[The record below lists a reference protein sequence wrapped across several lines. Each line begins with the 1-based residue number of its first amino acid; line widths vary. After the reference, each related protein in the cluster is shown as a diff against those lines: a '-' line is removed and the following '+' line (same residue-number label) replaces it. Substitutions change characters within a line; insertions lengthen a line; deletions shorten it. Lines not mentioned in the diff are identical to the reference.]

1 MPQLQ
6 RCPEGPVHKVLWP
19 DLAACPGSPA
29 SNWAARAARSKIPVP
44 GTVRAPS
51 PGPLQPLADRSGAAA
66 PPLRQEAEG
75 LCNNPPATLL
85 ARRQTSAACA
95 FRAAAMP
102 RLVMRT
108 HHALNLPGRRT
119 GPATSRRAWLM
130 GLRYNPF
137 CPATAKYIRA
147 KHIRAKHIRNS
158 GYFPNMMQA
167 RIHFRLPLGLTACG
181 PGLPVAGLLI
191 LHAPSHA
198 PFPPSGQCLQR
209 TVSQAPT
216 PLPP

>member
-1 MPQLQ
+1 MTTRRGNSQNGLSHLGNSLSRDTRTRPPSSWRVRCGLRLRCRSRLCGQSQGSSSCNLIHQHLKQHSSGRMRTPRLQ
-6 RCPEGPVHKVLWP
+6 RSPEGPVHKVLWP

-44 GTVRAPS
+44 VTVRPPS
-51 PGPLQPLADRSGAAA
+51 PGTLQPLADRSGAAA

-95 FRAAAMP
+95 FRAAVVRQPHSSMP

-119 GPATSRRAWLM
+119 GPATSR
-130 GLRYNPF
+130 
-137 CPATAKYIRA
+137 
-147 KHIRAKHIRNS
+147 
-158 GYFPNMMQA
+158 
-167 RIHFRLPLGLTACG
+167 
-181 PGLPVAGLLI
+181 
-191 LHAPSHA
+191 
-198 PFPPSGQCLQR
+198 
-209 TVSQAPT
+209 
-216 PLPP
+216 

>member
-1 MPQLQ
+1 
-6 RCPEGPVHKVLWP
+6 
-19 DLAACPGSPA
+19 
-29 SNWAARAARSKIPVP
+29 
-44 GTVRAPS
+44 
-51 PGPLQPLADRSGAAA
+51 
-66 PPLRQEAEG
+66 
-75 LCNNPPATLL
+75 
-85 ARRQTSAACA
+85 
-95 FRAAAMP
+95 
-102 RLVMRT
+102 
-108 HHALNLPGRRT
+108 
-119 GPATSRRAWLM
+119 M

-137 CPATAKYIRA
+137 CPAMAEYIRA

-167 RIHFRLPLGLTACG
+167 RIHFRPTLGLTACG